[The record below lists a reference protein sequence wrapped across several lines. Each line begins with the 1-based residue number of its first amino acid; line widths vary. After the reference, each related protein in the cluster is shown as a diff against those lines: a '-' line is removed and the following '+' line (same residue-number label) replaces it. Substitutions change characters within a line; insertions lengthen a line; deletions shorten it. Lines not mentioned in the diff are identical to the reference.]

1 MVLTFGEEGRQGLG
15 GGVTAS
21 ECGDVLFLP
30 LDSSSEGKLV
40 L

>member
-1 MVLTFGEEGRQGLG
+1 MVPTFGEEGGQGLE
-15 GGVTAS
+15 GGVTAL

-30 LDSSSEGKLV
+30 LDSSSEGRLV